1 MAFSSSRTFP
11 GQSQQIKSTRFRQ
24 FQIGDQDVDGGIL
37 QNTYGFFGGLY
48 GGDLHTALLGDIGAQ
63 LSYVLFVIHYQQIH
77 GQNILTN

>member
-1 MAFSSSRTFP
+1 MLIVDAL
-11 GQSQQIKSTRFRQ
+11 QQIKFTRFRQ

-37 QNTYGFFGGLY
+37 QNTYGFLGGRY
-48 GGDLHTALLGDIGAQ
+48 GADLHTALLGDIGLQ